1 MPSPS
6 QMMMQSTLSPD
17 QSHHS
22 GSYTGESPGKYRAI
36 TDGISPQKPVQR
48 THTSGGKHGLGESQ
62 NRLPSISRKV
72 KACAACRKQKIKCIM
87 TGEPPCQR
95 CKERG
100 LSCRLNKS
108 LQTLMSED
116 SRWKSAVTKDVSAI
130 YAHLEGV
137 LSTLSLPQMPALQ
150 STAQDPAVFFD
161 QDETNNDQDDDD
173 DPSNDNSPK
182 VSPVTENLSHVPIE
196 SLYQITGLR
205 SLRATEGVTEDQIR
219 ICKQLRD
226 SDFISRGLMQKED
239 AEYLA
244 DFYLKTLDAYVWHL
258 AGEYKDLEAFRRR
271 SPTLTAC
278 ILTVAALHD
287 TTRPHVYPIC
297 CKEYRR
303 LVANAMFERKI
314 DMEYLRA
321 LVIGSYWL
329 SDLSWTLSG
338 YAIRRSSE
346 FHLRICY
353 HQIAESHKD
362 PTKYTKEQ
370 LQNAIDGLRVLYM
383 LHVCD
388 HNLSILYGRS
398 SIMRDNESYI
408 NDLNAYITCSV
419 ANDSDKRIASQVSLS
434 SLMNKIRESLGPE
447 DTNSILPA
455 SAVPTIHQYE
465 RDLDSWVSNF
475 SQHNPSRYVG
485 NWPTKGVIMHYHFA
499 KLYLDSYVLRGLP
512 DINAVIPEHFLET
525 AAAAISAATSI
536 INMLLEDKDLQAAL
550 ARVPHYFHGM
560 IAFACMFLLKVAT
573 KHSEQL
579 FVDLVRFRMLIAG
592 LAGQLKVTVVGKEH
606 LIHRMAEGLEKMA
619 EMLGEKSRKILKERH
634 EESDGMFVQQQ
645 VQVQTNGNGDGQEG
659 GQLNFDG
666 LDGTGFDFGE
676 TNIGLGMPFFDF
688 EGANMGAG
696 EGIYSFTS

>member
-1 MPSPS
+1 MV
-6 QMMMQSTLSPD
+6 MQNTLSPT

-22 GSYTGESPGKYRAI
+22 SSFAGESPTKYRAI
-36 TDGISPQKPVQR
+36 TDGVAPQKPMQR
-48 THTSGGKHGLGESQ
+48 THMSGGRHGQSDSQ
-62 NRLPSISRKV
+62 NKLPSISRKV

-116 SRWKSAVTKDVSAI
+116 SRWKSAVTKDVSTI

-137 LSTLSLPQMPALQ
+137 LNTLSLPQIPALQ
-150 STAQDPAVFFD
+150 SSAQDPAVFFD
-161 QDETNNDQDDDD
+161 QDEMNNDQDDDD
-173 DPSNDNSPK
+173 EPSNDNSPK
-182 VSPVTENLSHVPIE
+182 VSPVTESLSHVPIE

-244 DFYLKTLDAYVWHL
+244 DFYLNKLDAYIWHL

-297 CKEYRR
+297 SKEYRR

-329 SDLSWTLSG
+329 SDISWTLSG

-362 PTKYTKEQ
+362 PNKYTKEQ
-370 LQNAIDGLRVLYM
+370 LQNAMDGLRVLYM

-388 HNLSILYGRS
+388 HNLSVLYGRS

-408 NDLNAYITCSV
+408 NDLQAYTTSTV

-447 DTNSILPA
+447 DTSSVLPP
-455 SAVPTIHQYE
+455 SAVGTIHQYE
-465 RDLDSWVSNF
+465 RELDEWVSNF
-475 SQHNPSRYVG
+475 SQHNPSRYIG

-512 DINAVIPEHFLET
+512 DANASIPEHFLET

-579 FVDLVRFRMLIAG
+579 FVDLVRFRMLISG
-592 LAGQLKVTVVGKEH
+592 LAQQLKVTVVGKEH
-606 LIHRMAEGLEKMA
+606 LIHRMAEGLDKMA
-619 EMLGEKSRKILKERH
+619 EMLGDKSKQKLQARLE
-634 EESDGMFVQQQ
+634 VVNQVPAQQ
-645 VQVQTNGNGDGQEG
+645 VQLNGNTNPNANLLGGDVG
-659 GQLNFDG
+659 FDG
-666 LDGTGFDFGE
+666 MDGTGFDFGE

-688 EGANMGAG
+688 EGTGMGVEQAM
-696 EGIYSFTS
+696 YPFASS